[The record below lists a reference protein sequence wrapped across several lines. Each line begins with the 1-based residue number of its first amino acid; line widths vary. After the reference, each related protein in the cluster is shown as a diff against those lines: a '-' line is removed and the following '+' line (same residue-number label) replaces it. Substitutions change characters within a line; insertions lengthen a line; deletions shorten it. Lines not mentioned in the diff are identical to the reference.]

1 MCTFCKQL
9 DPAKVDAFGG
19 RFLQTLNQGALTLL
33 LSLGHRSG
41 LFDTMATLPP
51 STSTDIATAAGL
63 SERYVREWLGGVL
76 VAGVVQH
83 DPAAGTWHLPAEH
96 AALLTRAAAPNNLA
110 AFMQYI
116 PLLGTV
122 EDRVLHCFRHGGG
135 VPYSAFGRFHEVMA
149 DDSGQTVV
157 AALND
162 HILPLI
168 PGLREKLEAGID
180 MLDVGCGRGRALLA
194 LARQFPRSRFTGLDF
209 STEAIAYAEKQAR
222 LDGLDNLHYVRAD
235 AAAMTFDHAFDFIA
249 TFDAIHDQA
258 RPDLVLAGIHRA
270 LRPGGTYLMQ
280 DIRASSQPHKNVDHP
295 VGTMLYTISTMH
307 CMTVSLAEGGMG
319 LGTMWGEERA
329 RTMLAAAGFTR
340 VRVEQLAHDVQNSY
354 YIVQA

>member
-1 MCTFCKQL
+1 MCTLCKQL
-9 DPAKVDAFGG
+9 DPTKVDAFGG
-19 RFLQTLNQGALTLL
+19 QLLQTLNSGALALL

-51 STSTDIATAAGL
+51 STSTDIATAGGL
-63 SERYVREWLGGVL
+63 NERYVREWLGGML
-76 VAGVVQH
+76 VAGIVHH
-83 DPAAGTWHLPAEH
+83 DPVGDTWHLPAEH

-157 AALND
+157 AALNE

-168 PGLREKLEAGID
+168 PGLREQLEAGID

-209 STEAIAYAEKQAR
+209 STEAIAYAEKQAQ
-222 LDGLDNLHYVRAD
+222 LDGVTNLHYVRAD
-235 AAAMTFDHAFDFIA
+235 AAAMEFDQAFDFIA

-258 RPDLVLAGIHRA
+258 RPDLVLAGIRRA
-270 LRPGGTYLMQ
+270 LRTGGTYLMQ
-280 DIRASSQPHKNVDHP
+280 DIRASSNPEKNVGHP
-295 VGTMLYTISTMH
+295 VGTMLYTVSTMH

-319 LGTMWGEERA
+319 LGTMWGEELA
-329 RTMLAAAGFTR
+329 RTMLATAGFSR

-354 YIVQA
+354 YIVQV

>member
-19 RFLQTLNQGALTLL
+19 RLLQTLNQGALTLL

-83 DPAAGTWHLPAEH
+83 EPAAGTWHLPAEH